1 MNRVLNFGSLNIDY
15 VYSLDHFVREGET
28 VISDCREIFVGGK
41 GLNQSVALGSVGA
54 KVYHAGAVGKQDGQ
68 MLVDTLMSHGVNV
81 DFVECV
87 NAPSGHTVI
96 QLEKS
101 GKNSIILFPGA
112 NHTVTDEQIERVL
125 SGFSAGDFV
134 VLQNEISGVCKIIDL
149 AKDRGMT
156 VVLNPS
162 PMNDDIMRLP
172 LEKVDYLILNEIEA
186 ADILGVPFNENLD
199 ELLIKRFPHS
209 KIVLTLGENGS
220 VYRDSDTRIQQ
231 GIYKVP
237 VVDTTGA
244 GDTFTG
250 FFIGAVSQGRDVK
263 TALELAAKAAAISV
277 TVKGAANSIPTLEK
291 VESFDFSAE

>member
-15 VYSLDHFVREGET
+15 VYSLEYFVRAGET

-41 GLNQSVALGSVGA
+41 GLNQSVALGSAGA
-54 KVYHAGAVGKQDGQ
+54 KVYHAGAVGTEDGQ
-68 MLVDTLMSHGVNV
+68 MLVDTLLSHGVNA
-81 DFVECV
+81 DFVERV
-87 NAPSGHTVI
+87 NIPSGHTVI

-112 NHTVTDEQIERVL
+112 NHTITDEQIECVL
-125 SGFSAGDFV
+125 SEFSAGDFV
-134 VLQNEISGVCKIIDL
+134 VLQNEINGVGKIIDL
-149 AKDRGMT
+149 AKDKGMS

-162 PMNDDIMRLP
+162 PMNGDILSLP
-172 LEKVDYLILNEIEA
+172 LDKVDYLILNEIEA
-186 ADILGVPFNENLD
+186 TDILGVPFDKNLD

-250 FFIGAVSQGRDVK
+250 FFIGTVSQGRDVK

-277 TVKGAANSIPTLEK
+277 TVKGAANSVPTLEK
-291 VESFDFSAE
+291 VEEFAF